1 MKRHTVAGFT
11 IIETMLFLAISGALA
26 VGLMVGMGAAIGSQ
40 QYRDSVQSYANY
52 LRGQYGQAVA
62 VENGNVAHDSDV
74 CSSLGAAST
83 DDRGRSDCVI
93 VGRHVVAVSGDT
105 YDSQPI
111 YAVQNADTTWRY
123 GVGAFDGKYQT
134 SWQADTTL
142 GATAR
147 PVDVAMWREPESG
160 RMRTKLNTGVSS
172 LNTPEQVTGFITAAE
187 AGDAGGEICVKSG
200 GILIAGER
208 QSIFIDSRAA
218 SSDAIR
224 VGNAVANRCK
234 TW

>member
-11 IIETMLFLAISGALA
+11 IIETMLFLAVSGALA
-26 VGLMVGMGAAIGSQ
+26 VGLMAGMGAAIGAQ

-52 LRGQYGQAVA
+52 LRGQYSQAVA
-62 VENGNVAHDSDV
+62 VENGHLTREA

-83 DDRGRSDCVI
+83 DYRGRSECVI
-93 VGRHVVAVSGDT
+93 VGRHVVATSGGT
-105 YDSQPI
+105 YTSQPI
-111 YAVQNADTTWRY
+111 YAVQSSDATWRY
-123 GVGAFDGKYQT
+123 GVGAFDGEYQT
-134 SWQADTTL
+134 SWQADTTI

-147 PVDVAMWREPESG
+147 AVDVAIWREPESG
-160 RMRTKLNTGVSS
+160 RMRIKLNTGAGP
-172 LNTPEQVTGFITAAE
+172 LNTSEQVTGFIAATE
-187 AGDAGGEICVKSG
+187 VGDSGGEICVKSG
-200 GILIAGER
+200 GMLVAGER

-224 VGNAVANRCK
+224 VDNAVASRCK